1 MAFSAPAFL
10 FTFSGCPVPKEIPR
24 GISEQSDF
32 RLDREDWLSTLILQE
47 SPSFNLVTNAI
58 IALFKAALV
67 WFWMIQASV

>member
-1 MAFSAPAFL
+1 MAFSAPEFL
-10 FTFSGCPVPKEIPR
+10 FTFFGCPVSKEIPR
-24 GISEQSDF
+24 GISVQSDF
-32 RLDREDWLSTLILQE
+32 RLDRDDWLSTLILQE